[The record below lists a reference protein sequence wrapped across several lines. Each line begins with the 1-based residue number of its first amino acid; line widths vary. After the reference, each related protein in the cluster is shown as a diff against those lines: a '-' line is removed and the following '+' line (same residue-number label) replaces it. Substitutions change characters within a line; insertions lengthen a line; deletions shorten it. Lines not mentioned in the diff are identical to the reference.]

1 MADAQTET
9 SPAFKQA
16 VKDALVEMFH
26 SQNRAPFVALLD
38 DDFVLKVPKSLP
50 YGGEKRGAEVFDRF
64 YESIIDGDRYEYFRT
79 ETDGVLDAG
88 DHLVVP
94 LRIVAEG
101 KNSDHTMT
109 VENLWLVKL
118 EGDRVAWAQIY
129 ADTAAGLATS
139 A

>member
-1 MADAQTET
+1 MPTTPTEPT
-9 SPAFKQA
+9 TAFKQQ
-16 VKDALVEMFH
+16 VKDALVTMFH
-26 SQNRAPFVALLD
+26 NQDRAPFVALLD
-38 DDFVLKVPKSLP
+38 DDFVLKVPRSLP
-50 YGGEKRGAEVFDRF
+50 YGGEKRGAEGFDRF
-64 YESIIDGDRYEYFRT
+64 YESIIAGDRYEYFRT